1 MYIDALGLVSSAQ
14 AFSAT
19 AVSTNSVDLSS
30 VTPVRRIGTGEPV
43 GFGMAVIVALAGTTP
58 TFSFDVI
65 SATDGALTTSVVVHA
80 NYTRLAADLTIGSL
94 HFFPLPP
101 DWPRQ
106 RYLGARVNLGGT
118 TPTITATIWLTA
130 RDLFSVVPVAY
141 QDAVTIS

>member
-1 MYIDALGLVSSAQ
+1 MFIDALGRVSNAQ

-19 AVSTNSVDLSS
+19 AVSTDSIDLGN
-30 VTPVRRIGTGEPV
+30 VTPNRRIGTGESL
-43 GFGMAVIVALAGTTP
+43 GFGMAVIVGLAGTTP

-65 SATDGALTTSVVVHA
+65 SATDAALTTSVVVHA
-80 NYTRLAADLTIGSL
+80 NYTRLAADLTAGSL

-118 TPTITATIWLTA
+118 TPTITVTTWLTA
-130 RDLFSVVPVAY
+130 RDLFSVQALSY
-141 QDAVTIS
+141 ADALVIS

>member
-1 MYIDALGLVSSAQ
+1 MFIDVLGRVSNAQ
-14 AFSAT
+14 AFTAT
-19 AVSTNSVDLSS
+19 AVSTDSIDLGN
-30 VTPVRRIGTGEPV
+30 VTPNRRVGTGEGL

-80 NYTRLAADLTIGSL
+80 NYTRLQADLAAGAL

-118 TPTITATIWLTA
+118 TPTITVTTWLTH
-130 RDLFSVVPVAY
+130 RDLFSVLPQHYA
-141 QDAVTIS
+141 DAITIS